1 MHKQSEKMLS
11 GIKALP
17 SFPIV
22 LVTVESNIM
31 VAAAFHFYSFEPPS
45 VMVGIKPEK
54 HTFELITKR
63 GEFGI
68 NIPTVNQLEKV
79 KICGS
84 ISGKNVNKYDK
95 AGLTTKTGGVI
106 ESLLI
111 ADCPVN
117 LECKVVHEVEYNG
130 SHRWFIGEI
139 QAVHIKDN
147 YVRDDALMFWLGQF
161 RTVGD
166 IIEGVHNKDII
177 K

>member
-1 MHKQSEKMLS
+1 MDKE
-11 GIKALP
+11 
-17 SFPIV
+17 
-22 LVTVESNIM
+22 
-31 VAAAFHFYSFEPPS
+31 
-45 VMVGIKPEK
+45 
-54 HTFELITKR
+54 
-63 GEFGI
+63 
-68 NIPTVNQLEKV
+68 LEKV

-84 ISGKNVNKYDK
+84 ISGNNINKYDK
-95 AGLTTKTGGVI
+95 AGLTAKKGDVI
-106 ESLLI
+106 DSLLV